1 MPAFESHRAVLCV
14 TYSCTATESNWFIM
28 TPRIRALNAL
38 NIVLKQGLTM
48 KTAFCTGR
56 CDVDAN
62 IGSLIRQ
69 SGVIADELSISE
81 EDGLDMMTAGSLASL
96 ASQFGDEASRC
107 GDPALSACLRLQ
119 SADLWRAIGDSGVDL
134 QDERAM

>member
-1 MPAFESHRAVLCV
+1 
-14 TYSCTATESNWFIM
+14 M
-28 TPRIRALNAL
+28 TPRARALNAL

-69 SGVIADELSISE
+69 SGVIADELSVSDE
-81 EDGLDMMTAGSLASL
+81 EELNTMVASSLASL
-96 ASQFGDEASRC
+96 ASQFGEEANRC

-119 SADLWRAIGDSGVDL
+119 SADLWRALGDSGVEL
-134 QDERAM
+134 TEEQAM